1 MKTPIYD
8 FLRGYKRSGVS
19 RFHMP
24 GHKGV
29 GGLCA
34 PLDITEVSG
43 ADVLYHADG
52 IIAES
57 EANATELFNT
67 GHTFYST
74 EGSTLAIKAMLGI
87 LKREVGDGVILA
99 ARNVHKAFVYA
110 VGELDL
116 LVKWLY
122 PKAAS
127 HLCECGISAT
137 DVKEALSG
145 METLP
150 MAVYVTSPDYLGN
163 LLDIRG
169 ISEVCCE
176 YGIPL
181 LVDNAHGAYLAF
193 DGSGLHPIQLGA
205 AMCAD
210 SAHKTLPVL
219 TGGAYLHI
227 SKKHPEYVA
236 AARDTLSI
244 FASTSPSYLTMASLD
259 LCNRAIADGLGEK
272 LTKCKQKVTNIK
284 ALLKE
289 LGQPENTDEGI
300 KIRIDA
306 HRFGYTGTAYSD
318 ILRKSKVECEY
329 ADERFVVLMASAA
342 NSGRDFRR
350 LEAVIRKIAAKNRP
364 SLSDTAPTFSVAP
377 VQKMTVREALF
388 SPYETVA
395 TADAEGRIC
404 ASPTVSCPP
413 AIPVAVS
420 GEVIDK
426 SVIGLLHHY
435 GIEKINVIK

>member
-8 FLRGYKRSGVS
+8 FLRGYKKSGVS

-34 PLDITEVSG
+34 SLDITEVNG

-87 LKREVGDGVILA
+87 LKREDGNGTILA

-116 LVKWLY
+116 SVRWLY
-122 PKAAS
+122 PKEAT
-127 HLCECGISAT
+127 HLCECNITAA

-145 METLP
+145 MEVLP

-169 ISEVCCE
+169 ISAVCDE

-227 SKKHPEYVA
+227 SKKHPEYTV

-259 LCNRAIADGLGEK
+259 LCNMAIAEELPAK
-272 LTKCKQKVTNIK
+272 LAKCKQKVTNIK

-289 LGQPENTDEGI
+289 LGQSENTDEGI

-306 HRFGYTGTAYSD
+306 HRFGYTGTDYSD
-318 ILRKSKVECEY
+318 ILRKNKVECEY
-329 ADERFVVLMASAA
+329 ADDRFVVLMASAGNTA
-342 NSGRDFRR
+342 RDFRR
-350 LEAVIRKIAAKNRP
+350 LETVIRKIARENRSP
-364 SLSDTAPTFSVAP
+364 ITDGGPTFTTAPVA
-377 VQKMTVREALF
+377 KMTVREALF
-388 SPYETVA
+388 SPYETVE
-395 TADAEGRIC
+395 TAAAIGR
-404 ASPTVSCPP
+404 V
-413 AIPVAVS
+413 
-420 GEVIDK
+420 
-426 SVIGLLHHY
+426 
-435 GIEKINVIK
+435 